1 MQALRHYCNK
11 TVMHPWLVVSTLCLQ
26 FLYWHVGSMMGSLF
40 VVLLFCVCVFDWDLF
55 EFCMVNVCCFFF
67 KWFYSQFSCCHPWNL
82 LSVCGWGCGFYL
94 IPWASAYAFP
104 CQVTSCHFSN
114 VSCIYFYLCV
124 ITLVSAPLPSLPVVY
139 LKRQLVSALSQSVCL
154 PQLCEFLFIAP
165 FFFFVI
171 VFSSFDHNNEGWFIS
186 L

>member
-1 MQALRHYCNK
+1 MF
-11 TVMHPWLVVSTLCLQ
+11 TVLF
-26 FLYWHVGSMMGSLF
+26 FL
-40 VVLLFCVCVFDWDLF
+40 
-55 EFCMVNVCCFFF
+55 
-67 KWFYSQFSCCHPWNL
+67 WFYSQFSYCHLWNL

-104 CQVTSCHFSN
+104 CQVTSCFIFSCRFSN

-124 ITLVSAPLPSLPVVY
+124 ITLISAPLPSLPLVY

-165 FFFFVI
+165 FLFLLLSSLLLTIIMKVGLS
-171 VFSSFDHNNEGWFIS
+171 VFKPALWVLPLVVFLLPVLNFHENRYDPVMS
-186 L
+186 